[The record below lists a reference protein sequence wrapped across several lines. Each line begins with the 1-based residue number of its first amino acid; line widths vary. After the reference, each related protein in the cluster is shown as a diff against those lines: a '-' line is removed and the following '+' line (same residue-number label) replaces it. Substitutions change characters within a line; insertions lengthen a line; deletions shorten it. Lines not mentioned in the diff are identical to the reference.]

1 MERGVLQGQPIESFM
16 AAGGITDVPEQ
27 SRQRY
32 VDALKTEN
40 QLSYTI
46 ILISNSAPLKDST
59 NKELLVK
66 SYFH

>member
-1 MERGVLQGQPIESFM
+1 MEKGVLQGQPSESFM
-16 AAGGITDVPEQ
+16 AAGGITDVLEQ

-32 VDALKTEN
+32 VDAWKIGK